1 MLTHLAAILM
11 LAQAAAAPAA
21 SAPPPPSMPPSMPKG
36 EALEAQIAANDARLF
51 WGFFEGCDPDAVAP
65 LIHPDFRMLHDL
77 AGEAL
82 ASGAQMLDQSRAE
95 CARRAPGGENA
106 GYRNR
111 RLHVP
116 GSRRVQA
123 LGEWGALE
131 EGRHGFYEWRKSLNE
146 GRGGWELTGGA
157 RYIHVWQWMPDE
169 RGFRLLESLSVDH
182 GAALPYPPAAEE

>member
-1 MLTHLAAILM
+1 MPTALAAVALL
-11 LAQAAAAPAA
+11 LAQAPAAVPAA
-21 SAPPPPSMPPSMPKG
+21 SPALQPMPGG
-36 EALEAQIAANDARLF
+36 EALEAQIAASDARLF

-82 ASGAQMLDQSRAE
+82 SSAAQMLEQSRVE
-95 CARRAPGGENA
+95 CAKRAPGGENE

-123 LGEWGALE
+123 LGTWGALE
-131 EGRHGFYEWRKSLNE
+131 EGRHAFYEWRSTLN
-146 GRGGWELTGGA
+146 GGAGGWELTGGA
-157 RYIHVWQWMPDE
+157 RYIHVWQWMPGE
-169 RGFRLLESLSVDH
+169 GRFRLLESLSVDH
-182 GAALPYPPAAEE
+182 GAALPYPPAAD